1 MHWVLHW
8 VLGGNV
14 GRPLTEARIARLKHD
29 PNGST
34 VQVHYDTAHAGLG
47 VRLYASGAKSYVLK
61 YGSEHGRKVV
71 SLGSISEH
79 TLSEA
84 KEWWRQQREQERR
97 GIDLVQSKKGARQ
110 EIIDKDTVAALIDNY
125 VSDPAHL
132 WSESHLRDSCRRG
145 EVVKKEFG
153 ALLPEDLTPRHVRTL
168 HQKITKRGSPVE
180 ANRQSTFIHSL
191 FAWAS
196 EGGYLPETHPNP
208 AFQRRSRRSKKARRN
223 GGTGRNRE
231 HQRQRVLMPDEEEY
245 SRLLRASDATTNP
258 RDGAIVRLLLLTGLR
273 TDELL
278 LRLWSD
284 VDWKQRV
291 LHIPDEGERE
301 DDRGDTKNGKRLVMP
316 LCDRAIELLEGLR
329 DPQVVPMPS
338 TQIFVKQDGSGLKDW
353 RTTWLKIRKMADL
366 RDWGAPNAGFQVKDL
381 RATVSTWLIEFRGYT
396 DQQTGVLLNHSPTNA
411 SVTAQHYHSD
421 LGRKLANMKVLV
433 NELQEI
439 MKTCEDGEEKKAFS
453 TDGFELAVSS
463 FSA

>member
-1 MHWVLHW
+1 MD
-8 VLGGNV
+8 
-14 GRPLTEARIARLKHD
+14 RPLTEARIAKLKYD
-29 PNGST
+29 PDGGWE
-34 VQVHYDTAHAGLG
+34 QVHYDPSHPGLG
-47 VRLYASGAKSYVLK
+47 VRLYPSGSKSYVLRF
-61 YGSEHGRKVV
+61 GPSHARRRI
-71 SLGSISEH
+71 SLGSVHEH
-79 TLSEA
+79 PLSEA
-84 KEWWRQQREQERR
+84 HEWWRQQREQERR
-97 GIDLVQSKKGARQ
+97 GIDLVQSKQGARQ
-110 EIIDKDTVAALIDNY
+110 EIIDKDTVAALIDDY

-132 WSESHLRDSCRRG
+132 WSESHLRDSRRRG

-153 ALLPEDLTPRHVRTL
+153 ALLPEDVTPRHVRTL

-180 ANRQSTFIHSL
+180 ANRQSTFLHTL

-196 EGGYLPETHPNP
+196 EGGYLPEAHPNP
-208 AFQRRSRRSKKARRN
+208 AFQRRSRRSKKAKQN

-231 HQRQRVLMPDEEEY
+231 HKRQRVLMPDEEEY
-245 SRLLRASDATTNP
+245 SRLLKASDATTNP
-258 RDGAIVRLLLLTGLR
+258 RDGTIVRLLLLTGLR

-278 LRLWSD
+278 LRRWSD

-291 LHIPDEGERE
+291 LHIPGEGE
-301 DDRGDTKNGKRLVMP
+301 GSTKNGKRLVMP
-316 LCDRAIELLEGLR
+316 LCDRAIELLEGLL
-329 DPQVVPMPS
+329 DPQVLPIPS

-421 LGRKLANMKVLV
+421 LGRKLEDMKVLV
-433 NELQEI
+433 NELQAI
-439 MKTCEDGEEKKAFS
+439 MAICEAGREKEEFETA
-453 TDGFELAVSS
+453 GFAPALLASN
-463 FSA
+463 SA

>member
-1 MHWVLHW
+1 M
-8 VLGGNV
+8 NK
-14 GRPLTEARIARLKHD
+14 PLTLARIEKFQWNPKRADRQILWD
-29 PNGST
+29 ST
-34 VQVHYDTAHAGLG
+34 HTGLG
-47 VRLYASGAKSYVLK
+47 VRVRATGTKTYVMQWGDRTNRRL
-61 YGSEHGRKVV
+61 VT
-71 SLGSISEH
+71 LGGIYEH
-79 TLSEA
+79 TVDEA

-97 GIDLVQSKKGARQ
+97 GIDLLQSKKGARQ

-132 WSESHLRDSCRRG
+132 CSESHLRDSCRRG

-208 AFQRRSRRSKKARRN
+208 AFQRRSRRSKKAKQN

-258 RDGAIVRLLLLTGLR
+258 RDGTIVRLLLLTGLR

-278 LRLWSD
+278 LRRWSD

-291 LHIPDEGERE
+291 LHIPGEGE
-301 DDRGDTKNGKRLVMP
+301 GSTKNGKRLVMP

-329 DPQVVPMPS
+329 DPQVVPMPD
-338 TQIFVKQDGSGLKDW
+338 TRIFVKQDGGALKDW

-381 RATVSTWLIEFRGYT
+381 RATVSTWLIEFRGRT
-396 DQQTGVLLNHSPTNA
+396 DQQTGVLLNHSPMNA

-421 LGRKLANMKVLV
+421 LGRKLEDMKVLV

-439 MKTCEDGEEKKAFS
+439 MKTCEDGEEKEAFS
-453 TDGFELAVSS
+453 TDGFAPALLASNGV
-463 FSA
+463 

>member
-1 MHWVLHW
+1 M
-8 VLGGNV
+8 

-34 VQVHYDTAHAGLG
+34 VQVHYDTAHPGLG

-61 YGSEHGRKVV
+61 YGSEYARKVV
-71 SLGSISEH
+71 TLGSISEH
-79 TLSEA
+79 PLSEA
-84 KEWWRQQREQERR
+84 HEWWREQREQERR
-97 GIDLVQSKKGARQ
+97 GIDLVQSKQRARQ
-110 EIIDKDTVAALIDNY
+110 EIIDKDTISALINDY
-125 VSDPAHL
+125 VNDPSHL
-132 WSESHLRDSCRRG
+132 WSDSHLRDSRRRG

-153 ALLPEDLTPRHVRTL
+153 ALRPEDVTPRHVRAL

-208 AFQRRSRRSKKARRN
+208 AFQRRSRRSKKAKQN

-278 LRLWSD
+278 LRRWAD

-291 LHIPDEGERE
+291 LHIPGEGE
-301 DDRGDTKNGKRLVMP
+301 GSTKNGKRLVMP

-329 DPQVVPMPS
+329 DPQVVPLPN
-338 TQIFVKQDGSGLKDW
+338 TPIFVKQDGGALKDW

-381 RATVSTWLIEFRGYT
+381 RATVSTWLIEFRGRT
-396 DQQTGVLLNHSPTNA
+396 DQQTGLLLNHSPMNA

-421 LGRKLANMKVLV
+421 LGRKLEDMKVLV
-433 NELQEI
+433 NELQDI
-439 MKTCEDGEEKKAFS
+439 MQTCEDGEEKEAFS
-453 TDGFELAVSS
+453 TDGFAPALLASNGV
-463 FSA
+463 